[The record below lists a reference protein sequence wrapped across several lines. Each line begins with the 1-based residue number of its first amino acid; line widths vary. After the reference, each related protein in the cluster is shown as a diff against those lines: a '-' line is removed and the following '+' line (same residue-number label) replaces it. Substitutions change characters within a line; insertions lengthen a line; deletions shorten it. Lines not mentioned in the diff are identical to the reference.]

1 MKRMS
6 VVKSFAAASLAA
18 ALCGCD
24 PAAVRLTAVNAEVAV
39 APGAPPAT
47 RFAAAE
53 MTNYLSQV
61 FGAPVPLV
69 TAPTQG
75 KYTIFL
81 GTNEWS
87 RAAGLAPESLRRDS
101 FCVKIGEGCAFVAGC
116 DDPRRDI
123 AREISLGNVSCFE
136 RATLFGVYGFLDRH
150 VGIRFYF
157 PGELGTVVPR
167 AESVDLPLQSYSVT
181 PRFSTRYCYVR
192 GAGPYPGIDPG
203 DSRAT
208 GSAKARY
215 KLIMREDTGHVS
227 CCHGQNRFK
236 IAERFSK
243 SHPEYFQL
251 RKDGTRCVG
260 TEFPSSW
267 MGRQLCHTSK
277 VWDIFRAETI
287 ERVRKSSGTDRYVD
301 VMPQDGMSPCWCENC
316 QKSFNTTNLTLSS
329 GYASELIWSNTVA
342 VAKAV
347 TAAGLDGGVSQMAYG
362 SYRSIPS
369 VDIPENVKVVLAVG
383 GPWAESHP
391 DIRDKQIEFVRTW
404 AEKLKRPVAWIW
416 TYPMKNYGRL
426 QAPDVPQVAP
436 RAYAKFYTLAEP
448 YIDGSFVE
456 SNVGETLVQN
466 YLNFYVFSK
475 IAWDGK
481 VDVEAVLAEHHRLMF
496 GAGAA
501 GMSKFF
507 DALERKW
514 IGEIALPSL
523 IGETEIGPMLYGPSE
538 YDLWTSIYSAAF
550 IGELD
555 GYLKEA
561 SSAVAD
567 GSIEARRVAWIRE
580 ELFER
585 VAKRARTYQSEI
597 SVDVERARRAASR
610 DAKVIVESGS
620 DWKGWGLPRGCLRE
634 GTAVRLVS
642 TNNVCVG
649 FELKGA
655 AALKP
660 NTTYRLSYFV
670 KTEDVRRLASGGG
683 ACMEVEQYGV
693 KYSMLRKPSG
703 SCLHGTK
710 DWMHQSLE
718 FKTNDDVVKHPGY
731 KARLRLWLS
740 KCVGSA
746 WFDGVRL
753 EEVEAPG
760 PGM

>member
-1 MKRMS
+1 MSMKIL
-6 VVKSFAAASLAA
+6 VAAASLAV

-24 PAAVRLTAVNAEVAV
+24 PATVRITGGNAEVAV
-39 APGAPPAT
+39 APGAPAAT

-53 MTNYLSQV
+53 MTNYLSQAL
-61 FGAPVPLV
+61 GAQVPLV

-75 KYTIFL
+75 RYTIFV

-101 FCVKIGEGCAFVAGC
+101 FCVKICPDRAFVAGC
-116 DDPRRDI
+116 DDPVHDI
-123 AREISLGNVSCFE
+123 ARELASGGISGFE

-150 VGIRFYF
+150 VGVRFYF

-167 AESVDLPLQSYSVT
+167 LESLDLPVSSYSVT
-181 PRFSTRYCYVR
+181 PRFSTRDCYIS
-192 GAGPYPGIDPG
+192 GAGPYPGVDPK
-203 DSRAT
+203 DRRAT
-208 GSAKARY
+208 GRAKARY
-215 KLIMREDTGHVS
+215 RLLLREETERIV

-236 IAERFSK
+236 IAERFSE

-251 RKDGTRCVG
+251 RKNGTRCVG
-260 TEFPSSW
+260 TKFKEGW

-287 ERVRKSSGTDRYVD
+287 ERVRKAKGAGRYVD
-301 VMPQDGMSPCWCENC
+301 IMPQDGMSPCWCENC
-316 QKSFNTTNLTLSS
+316 QRTFNTTNFTLSS
-329 GYASELIWSNTVA
+329 GYATELIWSNTVA

-347 TAAGLDGGVSQMAYG
+347 TDAGLEGGVSQMAYG
-362 SYRSIPS
+362 TYRSIPS

-391 DIRDKQIEFVRTW
+391 DIRDKQIDFVRTW
-404 AEKLKRPVAWIW
+404 AEKLKRPVSWIW

-475 IAWDGK
+475 FAWDGRI
-481 VDVEAVLAEHHRLMF
+481 DVEAVLAEHHRLMF
-496 GAGAA
+496 GPGAA
-501 GMSKFF
+501 GMTKFF

-523 IGETEIGPMLYGPSE
+523 IGETEIGPMLYGPNE
-538 YDLWTSIYSAAF
+538 RDLWTKIYSPAF

-561 SSAVAD
+561 ESAVAA
-567 GSIEARRVAWIRE
+567 GSIEARRVAWIRS

-585 VAKRARTYQSEI
+585 AAKRSREYLSTI
-597 SVDVERARRAASR
+597 SVEAERARRAA
-610 DAKVIVESGS
+610 DANAKVVVDSGA
-620 DWKGWGLPRGCLRE
+620 DWKGWSIGKNATRE
-634 GTAVRLVS
+634 GSALKLVS
-642 TNNVCVG
+642 TKDAWVS
-649 FELKGA
+649 FPLKGA

-670 KTEDVRRLASGGG
+670 KTDNLRRLGNGGG
-683 ACMEVEQYGV
+683 ACMEVEQYGARY
-693 KYSMLRKPSG
+693 KATRKPASG
-703 SCLHGTK
+703 FWHGTM
-710 DWMHQSLE
+710 DWIHQCME
-718 FKTNDDVVKHPGY
+718 FTTDDDVVKHPGY
-731 KARLRLWLS
+731 KANLWLRIFNS
-740 KCVGSA
+740 EGAA

-753 EEVEAPG
+753 EEVAQ
-760 PGM
+760 